1 MKAKK
6 LTDYEARSDLLKD
19 RVILVTGAGSGIGA
33 SLARRSAELGA
44 TVVLLGRTTAKLES
58 VYDQIVA
65 GSGPQP
71 GIFVM
76 DLEQS
81 GADQCD
87 QLLEALDKTYGK
99 LDGLVHNAGILG
111 DRSPIEHFDVQT
123 WQRVLHINVTA
134 AFILTRTLFPLLRR
148 SEDASVIFTSSGV
161 GRIGKAFWGA
171 YAVSKFATEGM
182 MQVLADELG
191 ENLAIRSNAVN
202 PGPTRTPLRRQ
213 AYPAEN
219 PDELAKADDI
229 LAPYLYLLGPD
240 SKGVNGLSFDAQ

>member
-1 MKAKK
+1 MKAEK
-6 LTDYEARSDLLKD
+6 LADYEARSDLLKD

-65 GSGPQP
+65 GNGPQP

-87 QLLEALDKTYGK
+87 QLLEALDKTYGR

-219 PDELAKADDI
+219 PDELAMADDI

>member
-1 MKAKK
+1 MKAEK
-6 LTDYEARSDLLKD
+6 LADYEARSDLLKD

-65 GSGPQP
+65 GNGPQP

-87 QLLEALDKTYGK
+87 QLLEALDKTYGR
-99 LDGLVHNAGILG
+99 LDGLVHNASILG

-219 PDELAKADDI
+219 PDELAMADDI